1 MNIQELSV
9 GDLVA
14 TDIAQL
20 TVEGDDL
27 TNAFVEQTQKPISI
41 ISLLGEDEL
50 IFAKIDDELM
60 GGYGTIYL
68 KAENTS
74 PIPLTPEILEKN
86 GFKLFTE
93 EHYGFIPDIEHPD
106 TWICDIKDTIKNNDV
121 RIWMFEQSN
130 NWCFHCIN
138 HGIGSSN
145 NLGKAYITDVH
156 ELQHCLR
163 LAKIDKEIV
172 L

>member
-9 GDLVA
+9 GDWIKTTDKDFRGSRECTIQNIEKWRNNYVLVVKFK
-14 TDIAQL
+14 D
-20 TVEGDDL
+20 G
-27 TNAFVEQTQKPISI
+27 SI
-41 ISLLGEDEL
+41 ETLGSRCFD
-50 IFAKIDDELM
+50 
-60 GGYGTIYL
+60 
-68 KAENTS
+68 

-93 EHYGFIPDIEHPD
+93 KHYGFIPDIEHPYI
-106 TWICDIKDTIKNNDV
+106 WICDIKDTIKKNDV
-121 RIWMFEQSN
+121 RIWMFEHRYY
-130 NWCFHCIN
+130 WCLHCIN

-163 LAKIDKEIV
+163 LAKIDKEIK

>member
-9 GDLVA
+9 GDWVRVISDNVTA
-14 TDIAQL
+14 KVIGIREVYSGCTEVIAVSD
-20 TVEGDDL
+20 T
-27 TNAFVEQTQKPISI
+27 TQYM
-41 ISLLGEDEL
+41 
-50 IFAKIDDELM
+50 LM
-60 GGYGTIYL
+60 EEHRETRYRKL
-68 KAENTS
+68 D

-86 GFKLFTE
+86 GFKLFSE
-93 EHYGFIPDIEHPD
+93 KHYGFIPDIEHPYI
-106 TWICDIKDTIKNNDV
+106 WICNIKDSIKKNDV
-121 RIWMFEQSN
+121 CIWMFEYRH

-145 NLGKAYITDVH
+145 NLGNAYITDVH

-163 LAKIDKEIV
+163 LAKIDKEIK

>member
-9 GDLVA
+9 GDWVRYRDREWQVCSLYQFTEEVGLWRKDSQFCETI
-14 TDIAQL
+14 TDIQ
-20 TVEGDDL
+20 
-27 TNAFVEQTQKPISI
+27 
-41 ISLLGEDEL
+41 
-50 IFAKIDDELM
+50 
-60 GGYGTIYL
+60 
-68 KAENTS
+68 

-93 EHYGFIPDIEHPD
+93 KHYGFIPDIEHSY
-106 TWICDIKDTIKNNDV
+106 IRVCDIKDTIKKNDV
-121 RIWMFEQSN
+121 RIWMFEHRH

-163 LAKIDKEIV
+163 LAKIDKEIK

>member
-9 GDLVA
+9 GDWVRYRDREWQVCSLYQFTEEVGLWRKDSQFCETI
-14 TDIAQL
+14 TDIQ
-20 TVEGDDL
+20 
-27 TNAFVEQTQKPISI
+27 
-41 ISLLGEDEL
+41 
-50 IFAKIDDELM
+50 
-60 GGYGTIYL
+60 
-68 KAENTS
+68 

-93 EHYGFIPDIEHPD
+93 KHYGFIPDIEHPY
-106 TWICDIKDTIKNNDV
+106 IRVCDIKDTIKKNDV
-121 RIWMFEQSN
+121 RIWMFEHRH

-163 LAKIDKEIV
+163 LAKIDKEIK